1 MEVRFM
7 IDALPRRLGAALLIL
22 AGLILTANLASAQS
36 DPRYLRLASKVKGAL
51 YMPDSGEKPRIGILI
66 MHEDSNFMNHIGCTE
81 FSKRG
86 YAVLCVNGRSDNN
99 EALDYWDDLPLD
111 AALGMRYLRETMKLP
126 KVLLFAHSGGGPLLS
141 YYEAVA
147 ENGPAIC
154 QGANRVSQCTDEL
167 KGLPAADGMI
177 TFDAHPGTAIN
188 MLRSLD
194 PSVIDETNLARTDPT
209 LDPFNP
215 KNGFNPN
222 GKSNYSAEFKQR
234 YFKAQSAR
242 MNKLVA
248 IALER
253 RNLMKAGKY
262 RFPDDDAFYIPRAGA
277 RLMEMDTSIDKGTVA
292 PRRLLKNDGSIVT
305 QIVDSVRK
313 PAPQRA
319 KQNRTFESGKLLT
332 IRSFLGTRAIKS
344 TDSMEEIDINSNNNS
359 TPAHL
364 QKIKVP
370 ILMMA
375 AGGHYFIR
383 DNEKMFDMAASPDK
397 EFIVVEG
404 AAHGIVPCKPCES
417 TPGQYGNS
425 VKNAFDYMKGWIDK
439 RF

>member
-1 MEVRFM
+1 M
-7 IDALPRRLGAALLIL
+7 INARSGRVWAALLVL
-22 AGLILTANLASAQS
+22 PVLLLSANLASAQS
-36 DPRYLRLASKVKGAL
+36 DPRYLRLSPKVKGAL
-51 YMPDSGEKPRIGILI
+51 YLPDGGEKPRIGILI

-81 FSKRG
+81 FAKRG
-86 YAVLCVNGRSDNN
+86 YAALCVNGRSDNN
-99 EALDYWDDLPLD
+99 EALDFWDDLPLD
-111 AALGMRYLRETMKLP
+111 AALGVRYLRETMKLP

-141 YYEAVA
+141 YYQAVA

-154 QGANRVSQCTDEL
+154 QGAGRVSECTDEL

-188 MLRSLD
+188 LLRSLD
-194 PSVIDETNLARTDPT
+194 PSITSEDDLASVDPA
-209 LDPFNP
+209 LDPFDP

-222 GKSNYSAEFKQR
+222 GNSSYSSAFKDR
-234 YFKAQSAR
+234 YFKAQAAR

-262 RFPDDDAFYIPRAGA
+262 PFPDDDAFHIPRAGA
-277 RLMEMDTSIDKGTVA
+277 RLMEMDTSIDKGTVSA
-292 PRRLLKNDGSIVT
+292 RQLLKNDGSIVT
-305 QIVDSVRK
+305 QIVESVRL

-319 KQNRTFESGKLLT
+319 KQNRTFDSGKLLT
-332 IRSFLGTRAIKS
+332 VRSFLGTRAIKAA
-344 TDSMEEIDINSNNNS
+344 DSMEEIDITSNNNS
-359 TPAHL
+359 TPSHL

-370 ILMMA
+370 LLMMA

-383 DNEKMFDMAASPDK
+383 DNEKMFDMAASQDK
-397 EFIVVEG
+397 EFIVIEG
-404 AAHGIVPCKPCES
+404 AAHGIVPCRPCEKA
-417 TPGQYGNS
+417 PGQYGNS
-425 VKNAFDYMKGWIDK
+425 VKNAFDYMQGWIDK

>member
-1 MEVRFM
+1 
-7 IDALPRRLGAALLIL
+7 
-22 AGLILTANLASAQS
+22 
-36 DPRYLRLASKVKGAL
+36 
-51 YMPDSGEKPRIGILI
+51 
-66 MHEDSNFMNHIGCTE
+66 MNHIGCTE
-81 FSKRG
+81 FAKRG

-111 AALGMRYLRETMKLP
+111 AALGMRYLRETLKLP

-141 YYEAVA
+141 YYQDVA
-147 ENGPAIC
+147 ENGPAVC
-154 QGANRVSQCTDEL
+154 QGPNRVSECTDAL
-167 KGLPAADGMI
+167 RGLPPADGMI

-194 PSVIDETNLARTDPT
+194 PSVVSEDNPTSTDPV
-209 LDPFNP
+209 LDPFDP
-215 KNGFNPN
+215 KNGFNPK
-222 GKSNYSAEFKQR
+222 GQSSYSEEFKQR
-234 YFKAQSAR
+234 YFKAQAAR

-253 RNLMKAGKY
+253 HNLMKIGKY
-262 RFPDDDAFYIPRAGA
+262 PFPDDDVFYIPRASA
-277 RLMEMDTSIDKGTVA
+277 RLMELDTSIDKGTVE
-292 PRRLLKNDGSIVT
+292 PRQLLKNDGSVVT
-305 QIVDSVRK
+305 QIVESVRK
-313 PAPQRA
+313 PAPRRA
-319 KQNRTFESGKLLT
+319 KQNRTFDGGKLLT
-332 IRSFLGTRAIKS
+332 VRSFLGTRAIKAS
-344 TDSMEEIDINSNNNS
+344 DSMEEIDIESNNNS

-364 QKIKVP
+364 QRITVP
-370 ILMMA
+370 LLMMA

-383 DNEKMFDMAASPDK
+383 DNEKMFDMAASRDK

-404 AAHGIVPCKPCES
+404 AAHGIVACKSCES